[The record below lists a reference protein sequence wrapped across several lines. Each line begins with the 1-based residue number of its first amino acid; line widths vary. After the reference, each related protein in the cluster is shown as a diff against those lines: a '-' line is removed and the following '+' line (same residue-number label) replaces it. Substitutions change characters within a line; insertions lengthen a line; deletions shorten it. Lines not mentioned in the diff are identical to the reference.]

1 MGGGEGDDQG
11 KKTLQRKQMAE
22 FAHMEQINRMKKKNQ
37 GGGGAPAGDCR
48 QVAQQVANNVFM
60 SCRND
65 VAALLRLLDSYGAFK
80 NVKIK
85 DKLMAMKQR
94 YKL

>member
-22 FAHMEQINRMKKKNQ
+22 FGHMQQLLRMQQKNHK
-37 GGGGAPAGDCR
+37 GGGAPTGDCR

-65 VAALLRLLDSYGAFK
+65 VAALLRLLESYGAFK

-94 YKL
+94 YQL